1 MFETTN
7 QLFCVNMCWIIQE
20 KLNHLL
26 LNAFL
31 WEIPWSRLVSFV
43 IQPQLSGTRYVY
55 IYIYTR

>member
-20 KLNHLL
+20 PLNHLL

-55 IYIYTR
+55 IYTR